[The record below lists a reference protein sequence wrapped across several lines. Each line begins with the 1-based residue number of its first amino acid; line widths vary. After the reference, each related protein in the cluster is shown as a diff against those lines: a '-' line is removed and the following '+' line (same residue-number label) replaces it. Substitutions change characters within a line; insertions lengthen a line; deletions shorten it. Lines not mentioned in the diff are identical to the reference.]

1 MSTTDTTEPTTTTT
15 TEQQIRRLIGD
26 RVSAMKAAD
35 VAASVARLA
44 PEAVRFGLAP
54 PLVVRG
60 PEVRDLNGLQA
71 WLDTFD
77 GAPDYEVRDLEVT
90 VGGDVAF
97 CHSLN
102 RLTATPQGAT
112 ESFTLWLRATVGLRR
127 IDGQW
132 KVVHEHEST
141 PFYMDGSFRA
151 CVDLEP

>member
-1 MSTTDTTEPTTTTT
+1 MSGTDTKERDTTTD
-15 TEQQIRRLIGD
+15 EQQIRRLISD
-26 RVSAMKAAD
+26 RVNAMKSAD

-44 PEAVRFGLAP
+44 TEAVRFGLAP

-60 PEVRDLNGLQA
+60 PEVRDMNGLQA
-71 WLDTFD
+71 WFDTFD
-77 GAPDYEVRDLEVT
+77 GAPDYEVRDLEVA

-102 RLTATPQGAT
+102 RLTATPKGQP
-112 ESFTLWLRATVGLRR
+112 EPFTLWLRATIGLRR
-127 IDGQW
+127 IDERW
-132 KVVHEHEST
+132 EVVHEHEST